1 MTDKN
6 IELPFFN
13 VPTDALKSLRADI
26 GQRNYEK
33 ILPIYIHFWG
43 LGGNPIPLDYVV
55 KNFKISEEKIRQIE
69 QINPNFLQIITKN
82 EQNCIKKYVNS
93 EHILNY
99 MSKLWAKYE
108 SRLKW
113 NEKAKNKRKQEFT
126 EKYGEKFK

>member
-1 MTDKN
+1 M
-6 IELPFFN
+6 L
-13 VPTDALKSLRADI
+13 LKT
-26 GQRNYEK
+26 
-33 ILPIYIHFWG
+33 
-43 LGGNPIPLDYVV
+43 
-55 KNFKISEEKIRQIE
+55 FKISEEKIRQIE
-69 QINPNFLQIITKN
+69 QINPNFIQIITKN

-113 NEKAKNKRKQEFT
+113 NEKAKSKRKQEFT